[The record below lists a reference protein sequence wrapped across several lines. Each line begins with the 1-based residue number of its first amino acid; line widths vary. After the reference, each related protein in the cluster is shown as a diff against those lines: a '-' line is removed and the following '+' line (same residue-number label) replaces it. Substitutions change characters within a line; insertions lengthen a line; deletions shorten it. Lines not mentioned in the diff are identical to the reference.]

1 MTKKQFPKKVLLL
14 GSGGLRIGQ
23 AGEFDYSGSQA
34 IKALKEERIQV
45 VLMNPNIATVQTDE
59 KLADTVY
66 FLPLTEQ
73 FATQVIQ
80 KERPDAILLSFGGQ
94 TALNLGLALEK
105 SGVLKKYGVRVLG
118 TPVATIRDTEDRE
131 LFVNRLSEI
140 AVKTAR
146 SIATANAEEALSA
159 AQEIGYPVMMRSGF
173 ALGGEGSGVVKNA
186 EELSAKLAEVFRNVS
201 QVLIEEN
208 LSGWKEVEYEVV
220 RDKADNCIT
229 VCNMENLDPMGIHT
243 GESYVVAPSQTLSN
257 AEYHSLREVATR
269 TIRHLG
275 IVGECNIQYALNPA
289 NSDYRVIEV
298 NARLSRSSALASKA
312 TGYPLAFVAAKLALG
327 YNLTDIKNSV
337 TGKTTACFEPALDYL
352 VLKAPRWDLAKF
364 DNAAPRIGTEM
375 KSVGEVM
382 AIGRSFEE
390 VLQKALRMLNIGAD
404 GFAPLKNR
412 KTSAEYLEEIKN
424 PTTRR
429 MFALAEALHDGVSVE
444 KIHDLS
450 KIDLWFLEKMRGI
463 VEIEGELQKNKIDKE
478 LLLRS
483 KRAGFSD
490 KRIAAL
496 QKTTETAVRSLRTKS
511 KITPVVKQIDTL
523 AGEFPAQTNYLYMT
537 YHGTENDIAR
547 GKHQVAV
554 LGSGPY
560 CIGSSVEFDWSCV
573 QALKTLKAEGHNTIM
588 VNSNPE
594 TVSTDY
600 DMSDRLY
607 FEELTLERVLDI
619 VDFEHPEGVVISTG
633 GQIPNNLALPL
644 QKAKVKILGTTPDN
658 IDRAE
663 DRHEFSKLL
672 DILHIDQPKWVELT
686 TLEAAAKTAEQL
698 GYPVLVR
705 PSYVL
710 SGAAMK
716 VAYDEKS
723 LLEFLKRAVDVSSDH
738 PVVISKFIE
747 NAREIE
753 IDGVAHKGALAI
765 YAITEHVENA
775 GTHSGDATVVL
786 PPQRT
791 YLETIRRAKHITK
804 DILKALNITGPF
816 NIQFI
821 AKDNHLLVIECN
833 LRASRSFPFVSKVTG
848 HNFIELAVRAMLG
861 KNISGNY
868 RTVELDTVAVKSP
881 QFSYGRIKGADPRTG
896 VEMASTGEVACFGD
910 SYSEALL
917 KSMMAAGFRLP
928 KKNVLVSVGGEESKQ
943 KLLPALQTLRDMQFS
958 IYATEHTADFLQK
971 NGIPCEKVY
980 KISSKKEPNVSDLLA
995 DGSLD
1000 LILNVPTRAFAGET
1014 TDGSTI
1020 RRKAIDLNI
1029 PLITNRQLADG
1040 FITAL
1045 AEQKGKELGA
1055 KSWEEYRG

>member
-1 MTKKQFPKKVLLL
+1 MTKPKKVLLL

-34 IKALKEERIQV
+34 IKAMKEEGIKV

-59 KLADTVY
+59 KLAETVY
-66 FLPLTEQ
+66 FLPLTAH

-80 KERPDAILLSFGGQ
+80 KEKPDAILLSFGGQ
-94 TALNLGLALEK
+94 TALNLGLELEET
-105 SGVLKKYGVRVLG
+105 GVLKKYKVQVLG
-118 TPVATIRDTEDRE
+118 TPVSTIRDTEDRD
-131 LFVNRLSEI
+131 LFIQRLNEI
-140 AVKTAR
+140 GVKTAR
-146 SIATANAEEALSA
+146 SHAANSPKEALKA
-159 AQEIGYPVMMRSGF
+159 GRDIGYPLMMRAGF
-173 ALGGEGSGVVKNA
+173 ALGGQGSGIA
-186 EELSAKLAEVFRNVS
+186 QTEEELSSKLSEVFRS
-201 QVLIEEN
+201 APQVLIEEN

-220 RDKADNCIT
+220 RDSADNCIT

-243 GESYVVAPSQTLSN
+243 GESIVVAPSQTLSN
-257 AEYHSLREVATR
+257 AEYHMLREVAIR

-275 IVGECNIQYALNPA
+275 IIGECNIQYALNPKTG
-289 NSDYRVIEV
+289 DYRVIEV

-327 YNLTDIKNSV
+327 YKLTDIKNSV

-352 VLKAPRWDLAKF
+352 VLKAPRWDLKKF
-364 DNAAPRIGTEM
+364 ENAAPRIGTEM

-404 GFAPLKNR
+404 GFVPSKNPPP
-412 KTSAEYLEEIKN
+412 AAQYLDEIKH

-429 MFALAEALHDGVSVE
+429 IFALAEALHDGVTPE
-444 KIHDLS
+444 KIHSLS
-450 KIDLWFLEKMRGI
+450 KIDFWFLEKMQHI
-463 VEIEGELQKNKIDKE
+463 VSLEKE
-478 LLLRS
+478 LKRGKTDAALLRRA

-490 KRIAAL
+490 KRIAL
-496 QKTTETAVRSLRTKS
+496 LTKSTEADVRKLRVRSKVL
-511 KITPVVKQIDTL
+511 PVVKQIDTL
-523 AGEFPAQTNYLYMT
+523 AGEFPAQTNYLYLT
-537 YHGTENDIAR
+537 YHGSEHDIAR
-547 GKHQVAV
+547 GSNQVAV

-573 QALKTLKAEGHNTIM
+573 QALHTLKAEKHSTIM
-588 VNSNPE
+588 INSNPE

-619 VDFEHPEGVVISTG
+619 VDFEKPEGVVISTG

-644 QKAKVKILGTTPDN
+644 MENKVKILGTSPKN

-672 DILHIDQPKWVELT
+672 DELGVDQPAWAELT
-686 TLEAAAKTAEQL
+686 TLASATKTAEKL

-723 LLEFLKRAVDVSSDH
+723 LVEFLKRAVEVSSDH

-753 IDGVAHKGALAI
+753 IDGVANKGVLAV
-765 YAITEHVENA
+765 YAITEHIENA

-804 DILKALNITGPF
+804 DILKALKITGPF

-848 HNFIELAVRAMLG
+848 YNFIQLAVRAMLG
-861 KNISGNY
+861 GDISGNY

-881 QFSYGRIKGADPRTG
+881 QFSYGRIKGADPHTS

-910 SYSEALL
+910 SYAEALL
-917 KSMMAAGFRLP
+917 KSMLAAGFRLP
-928 KKNVLVSVGGEESKQ
+928 KKNILVSLGKEENKL
-943 KLLPALQTLRDMQFS
+943 KLLPSIKLLADMKFNFF
-958 IYATEHTADFLQK
+958 ATEHTADFLK
-971 NGIPCEKVY
+971 VNGIACEKVF
-980 KISSKKEPNVSDLLA
+980 KISTKKEPNVTKLMESDA
-995 DGSLD
+995 LD
-1000 LILNVPTRAFAGET
+1000 LIINIPTHAHQRES
-1014 TDGSTI
+1014 TDGFTI
-1020 RRKAIDLNI
+1020 RRKAVDLNI
-1029 PLITNRQLADG
+1029 PLITNRQLAEG
-1040 FITAL
+1040 FVTAL
-1045 AEQKGKELGA
+1045 SEQKGNGLKA
-1055 KSWEEYRG
+1055 KPWSEYRQS